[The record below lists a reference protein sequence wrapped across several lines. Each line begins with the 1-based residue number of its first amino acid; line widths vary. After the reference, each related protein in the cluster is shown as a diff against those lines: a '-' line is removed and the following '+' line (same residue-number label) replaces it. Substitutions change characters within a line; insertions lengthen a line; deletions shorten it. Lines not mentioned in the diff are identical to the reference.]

1 VAMSGKPLDVE
12 VQTVCLHSDTPGA
25 GALVSGPAAAED
37 LKVGVIQPL
46 SGPVAASG
54 GYVVNGAKI
63 AADEVNEKGGVL
75 GGKLVLLVE
84 DNKSDPAEAV
94 NAAEKLIQRDRVP
107 VLMGAWGSSMTLAV
121 MPKLQ
126 QYEVPMVVETSSSGK
141 ITKQGNRF
149 VFRISPTSEMEAIG
163 IGDHL
168 TRSLHMKKVAML
180 AVNTDWG
187 RGAAQVFGDALKRQ
201 GAEVVATEFMDQ
213 KDTDLSAQLT
223 KIKSANPDSVLLT
236 TDVGQIALVLKQ
248 AAGLGMRPTWLTTG
262 GSSAP
267 AKLIDLAGPAAEGT
281 HHILFFLPWFPEAMP
296 AADKAKWFVD
306 EWKRRGFPFEGL
318 TEGFR
323 GYDGVMTIA
332 AAARKAGKADAKAI
346 TEALRGVELMGLN
359 GPIKFNAEG
368 QSQPG
373 IYVVQVKGGKVVLP
387 AFMQKKS

>member
-1 VAMSGKPLDVE
+1 MRPPIRALAA
-12 VQTVCLHSDTPGA
+12 LA
-25 GALVSGPAAAED
+25 AAALVAGIGPAAPSAD
-37 LKVGVIQPL
+37 AQLRVGVIQPL

-54 GYVVNGAKI
+54 NYVTSGAKI
-63 AADEVNEKGGVL
+63 AADEINAKGGIL
-75 GGKLVLLVE
+75 GGKLELLIE

-107 VLMGAWGSSMTLAV
+107 VLVGAWGSSMTLAV

-141 ITKQGNRF
+141 ITKVGNRF

-163 IGDHL
+163 IGSHL
-168 TRSLHMKKVAML
+168 TKSLGMKKVAFL

-187 RGAAQVFGDALKRQ
+187 RGAVEVFSAALKRQ
-201 GAEVVATEFMDQ
+201 GAEVVATEYMEQ
-213 KDTDLSAQLT
+213 AATDLNAQLT
-223 KIKSANPDSVLLT
+223 KIKSTNADSVILT

-281 HHILFFLPWFPEAMP
+281 NHILFFLPWFPEAMP
-296 AADKAKWFVD
+296 AAEKSKWFVE

-323 GYDGVMTIA
+323 GYDAVNTVA

-346 TEALRGVELMGLN
+346 TAALRGVELMGLN

-368 QSQPG
+368 QSQPR
-373 IYVVQVKGGKVVLP
+373 IYVVQIKGGKVVLP
-387 AFMQKKS
+387 SYMKKS

>member
-1 VAMSGKPLDVE
+1 MRPPIRALAAAVAAFLA
-12 VQTVCLHSDTPGA
+12 A
-25 GALVSGPAAAED
+25 GIGPAAREAAAQ

-46 SGPVAASG
+46 SGAVAASG
-54 GYVVNGAKI
+54 NYVASGARI
-63 AADEVNEKGGVL
+63 AADEINEKGGLL
-75 GGKLVLLVE
+75 GGKLALLIE

-94 NAAEKLIQRDRVP
+94 NAAEKLIQRDKVP
-107 VLMGAWGSSMTLAV
+107 VLIGAWGSSMTLAV

-141 ITKQGNRF
+141 ITKQGNKF
-149 VFRISPTSEMEAIG
+149 VFRISPTSEMEAVG
-163 IGDHL
+163 IGNHL
-168 TRSLHMKKVAML
+168 TKSLGMKKVAFL

-187 RGAAQVFGDALKRQ
+187 RGAVQVFGEALKKQ
-201 GAEVVATEFMDQ
+201 GAEVVATEFMEQ
-213 KDTDLSAQLT
+213 TATDLNAQLT
-223 KIKSANPDSVLLT
+223 KIKSTSPDSIILT
-236 TDVGQIALVLKQ
+236 SDVGQIALVLKQ

-281 HHILFFLPWFPEAMP
+281 NHILFFLPWFPEAMP
-296 AADKAKWFVD
+296 AAEKSRWFVE

-323 GYDGVMTIA
+323 GYDAVNTVA

-346 TEALRGVELMGLN
+346 TAALRTVELMGLN
-359 GPIKFNAEG
+359 GPIRFNDEG

-387 AFMQKKS
+387 SYMKKS

>member
-1 VAMSGKPLDVE
+1 MRPPIRAIAALAAAIFA
-12 VQTVCLHSDTPGA
+12 A
-25 GALVSGPAAAED
+25 GAGPAAPDAQAD
-37 LKVGVIQPL
+37 LKIGVIQPL

-54 GYVVNGAKI
+54 NYVTGGAKI
-63 AADEVNEKGGVL
+63 AADEINEKGGVL
-75 GGKLVLLVE
+75 GGKVQPLIE

-107 VLMGAWGSSMTLAV
+107 VLIGAWGSSMTLAV
-121 MPKLQ
+121 MPKLA

-141 ITKQGNRF
+141 ITKQGNKF
-149 VFRISPTSEMEAIG
+149 VFRISPTSEMEAVG
-163 IGDHL
+163 IGNHL
-168 TRSLHMKKVAML
+168 TKSLGMKKVAFL

-187 RGAAQVFGDALKRQ
+187 RGAAQVFSDSLTQQ
-201 GAEVVATEFMDQ
+201 GAKVVAVEFMEQ
-213 KDTDLSAQLT
+213 TATDLNAQLT
-223 KIKSANPDSVLLT
+223 KIKSTNPDSVILT

-281 HHILFFLPWFPEAMP
+281 NHILFFLPWFPEAMP
-296 AADKAKWFVD
+296 AAEKAKWFVA
-306 EWKRRGFPFEGL
+306 EWKRRNLPFEGL

-323 GYDGVMTIA
+323 GYDAVNTVV

-346 TEALRGVELMGLN
+346 TQVLRSIQLMGLN
-359 GPIKFNAEG
+359 GPIKFDAEG

-373 IYVVQVKGGKVVLP
+373 IYVVQIKGGKVVLP
-387 AFMQKKS
+387 SYMKKS